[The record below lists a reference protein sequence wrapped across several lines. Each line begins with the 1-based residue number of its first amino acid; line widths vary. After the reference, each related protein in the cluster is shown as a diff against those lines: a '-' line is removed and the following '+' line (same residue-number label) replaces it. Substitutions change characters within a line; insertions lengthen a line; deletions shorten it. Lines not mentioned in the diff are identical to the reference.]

1 MTTYAYPTLSRVPNS
16 VVFEYRSNTE
26 SFRSPLTQ
34 AVQTLDRGGEHLFV
48 TLTYNSL
55 QTADR
60 ALLIGFLAKI
70 NGMQHRVTL
79 PFFGIDNQGAFGG
92 TPLVAGAAQTG
103 NTLNIDGCST
113 GVTGWIK
120 AGDFFSVNGE
130 LKIATADV
138 NSDGGGLATLS
149 FSPRLRSSPDN
160 NAAIETTAPSGLF
173 MLASRAQ
180 SWNYRPG
187 DFSDFT
193 LSFVEDIAS

>member
-130 LKIATADV
+130 LKIATADA